1 MDAQGWARTLTA
13 AVGRV
18 IYGKEQVIEKLLVT
32 LLCRG
37 HALLEDVPGVGKT
50 VLARALST
58 CLGGQFRRIQCT
70 PDLLPADVLGGSVY
84 HARTGRFEFRKGP
97 IMTNI
102 LLVDEINRAT
112 PRTQSALLEAMSEG
126 QISVEGDTTA
136 LPDPF
141 FMLATENP
149 VEFEGT
155 FPLPEAQRDRFF
167 LTLRMGYPSPDAE
180 QEILHAQRR
189 LTHPVTDLQ
198 AATDLETVRGL
209 QRQVAALAV
218 APATEELILDLVER
232 TRHDARLAYGAS
244 PRASM
249 ALYQGAQAL
258 AAVRGKA
265 AGGADEVRELAPA
278 ILLKRIGVK
287 PEQLLRGLQ
296 PEAVIDG
303 ILNEVLAAHGAGGHS
318 TGAAGAGVQGAGAR
332 SLGARLG
339 AGGSRGHRAGGHNAG
354 RHRAGGDGAGRSRV
368 DADGAGGRGAG
379 RRNDARG
386 RGEGA
391 G

>member
-1 MDAQGWARTLTA
+1 MDARGWTRALTA

-18 IYGKEQVIEKLLVT
+18 IYGKERVIEKLLVT

-58 CLGGQFRRIQCT
+58 CLGGEFRRIQCT

-84 HARTGRFEFRKGP
+84 HARSGRFEFRQGP

-126 QISVEGDTTA
+126 QISVEGKTTA

-167 LTLRMGYPSPDAE
+167 LTLRMGYPSPEAE

-189 LTHPVTDLQ
+189 LTHPVTDLEE
-198 AATDLETVRGL
+198 ATDLKTVLNL
-209 QRQVAALAV
+209 QREVAAVAV
-218 APATEELILDLVER
+218 ERDTEELILDLVER

-258 AAVRGKA
+258 AAIRGKG

-278 ILLKRIGVK
+278 VLLKRIGIK
-287 PEQLLRGLQ
+287 PEHLLRGLQ
-296 PEAVIDG
+296 PETVIDG
-303 ILNEVLAAHGAGGHS
+303 ILNEALTARGA
-318 TGAAGAGVQGAGAR
+318 TAR
-332 SLGARLG
+332 
-339 AGGSRGHRAGGHNAG
+339 RAGS
-354 RHRAGGDGAGRSRV
+354 GGASADRTDAAPRRS
-368 DADGAGGRGAG
+368 
-379 RRNDARG
+379 
-386 RGEGA
+386 GESG
-391 G
+391 

>member
-13 AVGRV
+13 AVGKV

-58 CLGGQFRRIQCT
+58 CLGGEFRRIQCT

-84 HARTGRFEFRKGP
+84 HARTGQFEFRQGP

-167 LTLRMGYPSPDAE
+167 LTLRMGYPSPEAE

-189 LTHPVTDLQ
+189 LTHPVTDLE
-198 AATDLETVRGL
+198 AATDLATVRGL
-209 QRQVAALAV
+209 QRQVAAVTV
-218 APATEELILDLVER
+218 APDTEELILDLVQR
-232 TRHDARLAYGAS
+232 TRNDARLAYGAS

-258 AAVRGKA
+258 AAIRGKQ

-278 ILLKRIGVK
+278 ILVKRIDVK

-296 PEAVIDG
+296 PEALIDG
-303 ILNEVLAAHGAGGHS
+303 ILNEELAAHGAGVHS
-318 TGAAGAGVQGAGAR
+318 TGAHGGGAH
-332 SLGARLG
+332 G
-339 AGGSRGHRAGGHNAG
+339 AGGPRAGAHRADAHRAGTHGS
-354 RHRAGGDGAGRSRV
+354 GAHGS
-368 DADGAGGRGAG
+368 GGRREAAG
-379 RRNDARG
+379 
-386 RGEGA
+386 
-391 G
+391 

>member
-1 MDAQGWARTLTA
+1 MDARSWARTLTA

-58 CLGGQFRRIQCT
+58 CLGGRFRRIQCT

-84 HARTGRFEFRKGP
+84 HARTGRFEFREGP

-112 PRTQSALLEAMSEG
+112 PRTQSALLEAMAER
-126 QISVEGDTTA
+126 QISVEGETTA
-136 LPDPF
+136 LPEPF

-167 LTLRMGYPSPDAE
+167 LTLRMGYPSPEAE

-189 LTHPVTDLQ
+189 LTHPVTDLE

-209 QRQVAALAV
+209 QRQVASVAV

-258 AAVRGKA
+258 AAIRGKE
-265 AGGADEVRELAPA
+265 AGGAPEVGELAPA

-303 ILNEVLAAHGAGGHS
+303 MVDAVLAAHGADAHRA
-318 TGAAGAGVQGAGAR
+318 GAAG
-332 SLGARLG
+332 S
-339 AGGSRGHRAGGHNAG
+339 
-354 RHRAGGDGAGRSRV
+354 DGYGT
-368 DADGAGGRGAG
+368 GGRGREA
-379 RRNDARG
+379 
-386 RGEGA
+386 E
-391 G
+391 

>member
-1 MDAQGWARTLTA
+1 MTVAQWAGKVTDAVRTA
-13 AVGRV
+13 FF
-18 IYGKEQVIEKLLVT
+18 GKDEVTEKVLVA

-37 HALLEDVPGVGKT
+37 HVLIEDVPGVGKT
-50 VLARALST
+50 VLARALANT
-58 CLGGQFRRIQCT
+58 VGGLFKQVQCT
-70 PDLLPADVLGGSVY
+70 PDLLPADVLGVSIYNPQSG
-84 HARTGRFEFRKGP
+84 EFVFREGP
-97 IMTNI
+97 IITNI

-167 LTLRMGYPSPDAE
+167 LTLRMGYPSPEAE

-189 LTHPVTDLQ
+189 LTHPVTDLE
-198 AATDLETVRGL
+198 AATDLATVRGL
-209 QRQVAALAV
+209 QRQVAAVAV

-232 TRHDARLAYGAS
+232 TRNDARLAYGAS

-258 AAVRGKA
+258 AAIRGKQ

-278 ILLKRIGVK
+278 ILLKRIDVK

-296 PEAVIDG
+296 PEALIDG
-303 ILNEVLAAHGAGGHS
+303 ILNEVLSAHRAGAHGAGGPGAGVHGS
-318 TGAAGAGVQGAGAR
+318 GGRRGAAG
-332 SLGARLG
+332 
-339 AGGSRGHRAGGHNAG
+339 
-354 RHRAGGDGAGRSRV
+354 
-368 DADGAGGRGAG
+368 
-379 RRNDARG
+379 
-386 RGEGA
+386 
-391 G
+391 